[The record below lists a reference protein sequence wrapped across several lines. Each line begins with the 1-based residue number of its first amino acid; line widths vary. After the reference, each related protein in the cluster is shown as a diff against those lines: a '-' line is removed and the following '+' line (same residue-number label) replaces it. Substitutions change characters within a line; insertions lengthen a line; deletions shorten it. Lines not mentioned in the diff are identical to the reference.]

1 MMNACAGRSSSLA
14 SGTVL
19 VAKELRRKT
28 MAAKKMI
35 VAAALLLGATS
46 AALAQSAWTTG
57 SAADRE
63 RAGYASP
70 YGSNLYAYAPGFA
83 SGHSSGLSAF
93 ARIPQTQAGS
103 SDDPALTGGGSAGY
117 NDAIR
122 HDW

>member
-1 MMNACAGRSSSLA
+1 MMNACAGPSSCLA
-14 SGTVL
+14 SGNAL
-19 VAKELRRKT
+19 VATELRRKT
-28 MAAKKMI
+28 MTAKKII
-35 VAAALLLGATS
+35 VAAALLLSATS

-70 YGSNLYAYAPGFA
+70 YGSSLYAYAPGFA
-83 SGHSSGLSAF
+83 SRHSSGLSAY
-93 ARIPQTQAGS
+93 AKIPQAQAGS

-117 NDAIR
+117 NDAVR